1 MNRKKHFNTSDLIVE
16 FFWVQRDNIHI
27 LDAIFTVQMTI
38 SFQYDCLFWR
48 FWGGCLIMQVSTQW
62 KYDFQWRKKIFTYE
76 YLVYQTKQMFYL
88 FHSFD
93 VFFVAQNDFITHEL
107 QINILVFAIKLYLNS
122 RLITYSWISK
132 VNHEFVTEN
141 LICHLSLFC
150 CAI

>member
-1 MNRKKHFNTSDLIVE
+1 
-16 FFWVQRDNIHI
+16 
-27 LDAIFTVQMTI
+27 MTI

-88 FHSFD
+88 FHSFY

-107 QINILVFAIKLYLNS
+107 QINILVFAIELYLNS
-122 RLITYSWISK
+122 RLTLSRILGFQRLTMNFLQKTWYVIYHCVVVLSSYYQRKHIWVAVKSQKWI
-132 VNHEFVTEN
+132 
-141 LICHLSLFC
+141 C
-150 CAI
+150 

>member
-1 MNRKKHFNTSDLIVE
+1 MILRWNWKHFSTTALIVGE
-16 FFWVQRDNIHI
+16 FRAKRYNIYI

-88 FHSFD
+88 FHSFY

-107 QINILVFAIKLYLNS
+107 QINILVFAIKLYLNWRITLLTTS
-122 RLITYSWISK
+122 RILGFQRLTM
-132 VNHEFVTEN
+132 N
-141 LICHLSLFC
+141 LLQKT
-150 CAI
+150 